1 MLRRLARFTVRR
13 RRWVLAGSALFA
25 VLAVVFGGSVVSALK
40 SGGFTDR
47 GSQSIR
53 AEELQNRIF
62 HTSDPNIVLLVTAR
76 QGTVDDD
83 AVKAQGIE
91 LTRQLSGQPGVSTAY
106 SYWTLGSPPPLRS
119 EDSRQA
125 LVLAI
130 IRGADDQVHERA
142 AAIVD
147 RMSGTRGPV
156 TVAVGGQGEVFREV
170 GTQVEKD
177 LRKAESITFPVV
189 LLLLVLVFGSVVAAG
204 LPLGI
209 GALSVVGTLLIL
221 KIIASLTDVSIYALN
236 LTTAMGIGLGIDY
249 ALFIVSRFREEMGNG
264 RGTEDAVVRSV
275 ERAGRTVLFSA
286 LTVAVSLAALLVFP
300 LYFLRSFAYAGI
312 AVVALA
318 ALAAVIFLPAV
329 LASLGPRVDKFVL
342 WRHKPKPVGEGFW
355 HRLATFVMRRPIPVA
370 TVVIAILLILGAPF
384 LGVKFGQPDDRV
396 LPASAPARQV
406 QDDIRTSF
414 EDRESTPLAVVA
426 PDTGPAQSSDD
437 ARFAIA
443 LSRVPGVARVDGATG
458 SYVDG
463 RLVLLA
469 DPATSGRF
477 VAPNATWYSVIPSV
491 EPVSPAGEQLVH
503 DIRAAPAPFHVLVG
517 GMSAELVDSKQAI
530 FSRLPLALGIIAVVT
545 FIVLFLMTGSVVLPL
560 KALALNVLSLSATFG
575 AMVFIFQD
583 GHFSNVLNFTPTGT
597 LDTSN
602 PILMFCIAFGLS
614 MDYEVFLLSRI
625 KEEHDRTGDNVTSVA
640 IGLERT
646 GRIVTAAAA
655 LLAMVFIA
663 FSTSQISFIKMFGIG
678 LALAVIMDA
687 TLIRGLLVP
696 AFMRLMG
703 GANWWAPKLLRRLH
717 DRLGFREGE
726 ATRAPSSIAR
736 DRPIVTGDVA

>member
-1 MLRRLARFTVRR
+1 MLQRLARFTVRR

-25 VLAVVFGGSVVSALK
+25 VLAVVLGGSVVSALK
-40 SGGFTDR
+40 SGGFSDP
-47 GSQSIR
+47 GSESIR
-53 AEELQNRIF
+53 AAQLQERIF

-76 QGTVDDD
+76 QGTVDDPT
-83 AVKAQGIE
+83 VKAQGVA
-91 LTRQLSGQPGVSTAY
+91 LTRQLTGEPGVSKAY
-106 SYWTLGSPPPLRS
+106 SYWTLGSPQPLRS

-125 LVLAI
+125 LILAI
-130 IRGADDQVHERA
+130 IRGTDDQVHDRA

-147 RMSGTRGPV
+147 RMAGTRGPV

-177 LRKAESITFPVV
+177 LRKAEAITFPVV

-209 GALSVVGTLLIL
+209 GALSVVGTLLVL
-221 KIIASLTDVSIYALN
+221 KMVSSLTDVSIYSLN

-249 ALFIVSRFREEMGNG
+249 ALFIVSRFREEM
-264 RGTEDAVVRSV
+264 RGGLSTEDAVVRSV
-275 ERAGRTVLFSA
+275 ETAGRTVLFSA

-312 AVVALA
+312 AVVALSA
-318 ALAAVIFLPAV
+318 IAAVVFLPSV
-329 LASLGPRVDKFVL
+329 LATLGPRVDKLVL
-342 WRHKPKPVGEGFW
+342 WRHKQKEVGEGFW
-355 HRLATFVMRRPIPVA
+355 HRLATFVMKRPIPVA
-370 TVVIAILLILGAPF
+370 VSVVAVLLVLGAPF

-396 LPASAPARQV
+396 LPTTAPARQV
-406 QDDIRTSF
+406 QDDIRAKF
-414 EDRESTPLAVVA
+414 EDRESTPLEVVA
-426 PDTGPAQSSDD
+426 PDTGRAQSSDE
-437 ARFAIA
+437 ARYAMA
-443 LSRVPGVARVDGATG
+443 LSQVPGVSRVDAATG
-458 SYVDG
+458 SYIHG
-463 RLVLLA
+463 KLVLLA
-469 DPATSGRF
+469 DPATSVRF
-477 VAPNATWYSVIPSV
+477 SAPRATWYSVVPGV
-491 EPVSPAGEQLVH
+491 EPVSPAGEGLVKN
-503 DIRAAPAPFHVLVG
+503 IRAAPAPFPVLVG
-517 GMSAELVDSKQAI
+517 GLSAELVDSKQAI
-530 FSRLPLALGIIAVVT
+530 FSRVPLAAGIIAVVT

-575 AMVFIFQD
+575 AMVFIFQE
-583 GHFSNVLNFTPTGT
+583 GHFSHLLNFTPTGT

-640 IGLERT
+640 VGLERT

-678 LALAVIMDA
+678 LALAVVMDA

-703 GANWWAPKLLRRLH
+703 GANWWAPRPLRWLH
-717 DRLGFREGE
+717 ERLGFRESDSLP
-726 ATRAPSSIAR
+726 APASIATER
-736 DRPIVTGDVA
+736 RVVTGDVA

>member
-1 MLRRLARFTVRR
+1 
-13 RRWVLAGSALFA
+13 
-25 VLAVVFGGSVVSALK
+25 
-40 SGGFTDR
+40 
-47 GSQSIR
+47 
-53 AEELQNRIF
+53 
-62 HTSDPNIVLLVTAR
+62 
-76 QGTVDDD
+76 
-83 AVKAQGIE
+83 
-91 LTRQLSGQPGVSTAY
+91 
-106 SYWTLGSPPPLRS
+106 
-119 EDSRQA
+119 
-125 LVLAI
+125 
-130 IRGADDQVHERA
+130 
-142 AAIVD
+142 
-147 RMSGTRGPV
+147 
-156 TVAVGGQGEVFREV
+156 
-170 GTQVEKD
+170 
-177 LRKAESITFPVV
+177 
-189 LLLLVLVFGSVVAAG
+189 
-204 LPLGI
+204 
-209 GALSVVGTLLIL
+209 
-221 KIIASLTDVSIYALN
+221 
-236 LTTAMGIGLGIDY
+236 
-249 ALFIVSRFREEMGNG
+249 
-264 RGTEDAVVRSV
+264 
-275 ERAGRTVLFSA
+275 
-286 LTVAVSLAALLVFP
+286 
-300 LYFLRSFAYAGI
+300 
-312 AVVALA
+312 
-318 ALAAVIFLPAV
+318 
-329 LASLGPRVDKFVL
+329 
-342 WRHKPKPVGEGFW
+342 
-355 HRLATFVMRRPIPVA
+355 
-370 TVVIAILLILGAPF
+370 
-384 LGVKFGQPDDRV
+384 
-396 LPASAPARQV
+396 
-406 QDDIRTSF
+406 
-414 EDRESTPLAVVA
+414 VVA
-426 PDTGPAQSSDD
+426 PDTGPAQSSDV

-477 VAPNATWYSVIPSV
+477 VAPNATWFSVIPSV

-703 GANWWAPKLLRRLH
+703 GANWWAPKPLRRLH

-726 ATRAPSSIAR
+726 AIPAPSSIAR